1 MVELS
6 LVASAAFPRAIIH
19 PEHLGP
25 YKAPKEFQILLP
37 VHGRKQDALRFGSV
51 QFNAQHLQGVGRPMH
66 LLPENNQSASLSP
79 MIEKPVLIDMQDSCP
94 NSVLFSFRIAE
105 QCLRNEKILKLLM
118 SGSKLAEGEG
128 IDASL
133 LSEVMGFQEVT
144 IDMLPSP
151 HVLVDDKSSLYEAE
165 MDDCQ
170 HSLHLQK
177 QNFVPEPQLDFVGN
191 LSDTSYFTV
200 YPDGRLLFADSA
212 SQTEDLL
219 SIVADFNL
227 PKKTIIGSKQSLLV
241 PYFTRRGR
249 GRSQAHKQAS
259 SPTVATLKRSDNAK
273 LKTLPKKKK
282 NKKLGREQGLYPRTY
297 LHACE
302 SLLSALIDKESSV
315 TIPSLKKSSPEI
327 SKFLAQFSAGVAG
340 TGLAVF
346 FSVLCKLVC
355 GRVPLSAT
363 RLLNTGFGFGFG
375 FGIFWL
381 SWAINGL
388 RDTIIYVSKNSS
400 KLNLTEEE
408 IASKVKRSTK
418 EIFFRAA
425 ALVAVAILRFA

>member
-19 PEHLGP
+19 PEHQGP

-66 LLPENNQSASLSP
+66 LLPENNQSASLSL

-94 NSVLFSFRIAE
+94 DSVLFSFRIAE
-105 QCLRNEKILKLLM
+105 KCLRNEKILKFLM
-118 SGSKLAEGEG
+118 SGSKLTEGEG

-133 LSEVMGFQEVT
+133 LSEVMGLQDVAT
-144 IDMLPSP
+144 GMSP
-151 HVLVDDKSSLYEAE
+151 HALVDDKSSLYEAE

-170 HSLHLQK
+170 HFLHLQK
-177 QNFVPEPQLDFVGN
+177 QNFAPEPQLDFVGN

-200 YPDGRLLFADSA
+200 HPDGRLLFADSA
-212 SQTEDLL
+212 SQMEDLL

-227 PKKTIIGSKQSLLV
+227 PKRTIIGSKQSLLV

-249 GRSQAHKQAS
+249 GRSQAHKQVS
-259 SPTVATLKRSDNAK
+259 SPTVATPKSSNDAK

-282 NKKLGREQGLYPRTY
+282 NKKLGREQDLYPWTY

-327 SKFLAQFSAGVAG
+327 SKFLAQCSAGVAG
-340 TGLAVF
+340 TGLAVI

-363 RLLNTGFGFGFG
+363 RLLNTGFGFGL
-375 FGIFWL
+375 FWL
-381 SWAINGL
+381 SWAISGL
-388 RDTIIYVSKNSS
+388 RDTIIHVSKNSS

-425 ALVAVAILRFA
+425 TLVAVAILRLA